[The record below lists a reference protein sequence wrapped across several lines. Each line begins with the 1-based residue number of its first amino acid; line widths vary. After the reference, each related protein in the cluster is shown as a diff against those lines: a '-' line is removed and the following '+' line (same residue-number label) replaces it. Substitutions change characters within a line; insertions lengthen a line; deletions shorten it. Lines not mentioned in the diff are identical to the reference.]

1 MRGTDRPLLRYGGA
15 RNRLAML
22 ELEHRFRVVDVHAR
36 LDPDDAGATRGRAI
50 SPENLEREMH
60 QAAVV
65 RAVVTAGAREGE
77 SYLSAN
83 NGVARL
89 SVGRPFV
96 AFARINGPRSPDG
109 GTTGRL
115 RNLRSSRGDH
125 HTSPDDVEQYAYDDR
140 FHGFSLHPGKD
151 GLPDE
156 ETLDQLED
164 VDLPMLLHGGEAFPP
179 STLAETLL
187 ERDITI
193 IYAHCGGHPLNRDL
207 MHETIDML
215 SRYDDLHVDT
225 SHVRYRDP
233 LERALR
239 EHPDRVCFG
248 SGAPETHPNVGVME
262 MLTLDVPEDSMRK
275 VFDRNPSRLVP
286 ALATDGE

>member
-1 MRGTDRPLLRYGGA
+1 
-15 RNRLAML
+15 ML

-36 LDPDDAGATRGRAI
+36 LDPGDAGATRGRAI
-50 SPENLEREMH
+50 SPEDLEREMH

-65 RAVVTAGAREGE
+65 RAVVAAGPREGE

-96 AFARINGPRSPDG
+96 AFARINGPRSPEG
-109 GTTGRL
+109 GTAGRL
-115 RNLRSSRGDH
+115 RNLRSRRRDH
-125 HTSPDDVEQYAYDDR
+125 HTAPEDVEQYAYDDR
-140 FHGFSLHPGKD
+140 FHGFTLHPGVD

-156 ETLDQLED
+156 ATLDQLEE
-164 VDLPMLLHGGEAFPP
+164 VGLPLLVHGGEAFPP
-179 STLAETLL
+179 SALAETVLD
-187 ERDITI
+187 RAIPVV
-193 IYAHCGGHPLNRDL
+193 YAHCGGHPLNREL
-207 MHETIDML
+207 MHETIDLL
-215 SRYDDLHVDT
+215 SRYDRLHVDT

-248 SGAPETHPNVGVME
+248 SGAPESHPNVGVME
-262 MLTLDVPEDSMRK
+262 MLTLDVPEDAMRK
-275 VFDRNPSRLVP
+275 AFDSNPSRVVP
-286 ALATDGE
+286 ALAPEGES

>member
-1 MRGTDRPLLRYGGA
+1 
-15 RNRLAML
+15 ML

-36 LDPDDAGATRGRAI
+36 LDPDDGGGTRGRAT
-50 SPENLEREMH
+50 SPEHLEREMH

-65 RAVVTAGAREGE
+65 RSVAAAGAREGE

-96 AFARINGPRSPDG
+96 AFARINGPRSAEQ

-115 RNLRSSRGDH
+115 RNLRSNRKDH
-125 HTSPDDVEQYAYDDR
+125 HTSPEDVEQYAYDDR
-140 FHGFSLHPGKD
+140 FQGFKLHPGVD

-156 ETLDQLED
+156 ETLDRLED
-164 VDLPMLLHGGEAFPP
+164 VGLPLLVHGGVSFPP
-179 STLAETLL
+179 SALADTLL
-187 ERDITI
+187 ERSVLI
-193 IYAHCGGHPLNRDL
+193 IYAHCGGHPLDREL
-207 MHETIDML
+207 MHDTIDLL
-215 SRYDDLHVDT
+215 SRYDDLYVDT

-248 SGAPETHPNVGVME
+248 SGAPETHPNVGIME
-262 MLTLDVPEDSMRK
+262 LLTLDVPEDAMRK
-275 VFDRNPSRLVP
+275 AFDKNPSRVVP
-286 ALATDGE
+286 ALAPESE

>member
-1 MRGTDRPLLRYGGA
+1 
-15 RNRLAML
+15 ML

-36 LDPDDAGATRGRAI
+36 LDPDEGQSGPTRGRAI

-65 RAVVTAGAREGE
+65 RAVVSAGARAKE

-96 AFARINGPRSPDG
+96 AFARINGPRSPDE

-115 RNLRSSRGDH
+115 RNIRAKRKDW
-125 HTSPDDVEQYAYDDR
+125 HTSPEDVEQYAYDDR
-140 FHGFSLHPGKD
+140 FHGFKLDPGVD

-156 ETLDQLED
+156 QTLDQLED
-164 VDLPMLLHGGEAFPP
+164 VGLPMLVHGGETFTPGA
-179 STLAETLL
+179 LADTLL
-187 ERDITI
+187 ERSIPI
-193 IYAHCGGHPLNRDL
+193 IFAHCGGHPLNREL

-248 SGAPETHPNVGVME
+248 SGAPSTHPNVGVME
-262 MLTLDVPEDSMRK
+262 ILTLDVPEDAMRK
-275 VFDRNPSRLVP
+275 AFDKNPSRLVP
-286 ALATDGE
+286 ALAPESDP